1 MYFQTSDYEIL
12 LEIRELFKYANGC
25 FERISKNYHSKSE
38 LTVGKELED
47 RHFWE
52 DNGMVVQ
59 AQMDSHRGYGHF
71 RHIPRN
77 AQGHP
82 ETDFVRQLNLLVRH

>member
-1 MYFQTSDYEIL
+1 MELQTSDYEIL
-12 LEIRELFKYANGC
+12 LEIRELFKYANCC
-25 FERISKNYHSKSE
+25 FERISKNYHSKSV
-38 LTVGKELED
+38 LTIGKELED

-52 DNGMVVQ
+52 DDGMVIQNQV
-59 AQMDSHRGYGHF
+59 DSHRGYGHF

-82 ETDFVRQLNLLVRH
+82 ETDFVRQLNLLIRQ